1 MTRKTESW
9 FDHALRRTGWQPQR
23 QVVALAT
30 LGFFIALVL
39 GVLYLSQVASD
50 AATYRRLASLL
61 DERDELERVNEQLR
75 VEIAALKNVPHLF
88 SRAEEL
94 GFSAIEGGQLEYLVV
109 PGYAPEQVDTVA
121 PISSDAEENSPVV
134 YDETFTDWLG
144 RQWDALR
151 DLVGGE

>member
-1 MTRKTESW
+1 MTRRSQNW

-23 QVVALAT
+23 QVVALGT

-50 AATYRRLASLL
+50 AATNRRLTDLIA
-61 DERDELERVNEQLR
+61 ERDELERLNEQLR
-75 VEIAALKNVPHLF
+75 ADIAELTSVPRLYE
-88 SRAEEL
+88 RAVSL
-94 GFSAIEGGQLEYLVV
+94 GFSTIEGREIEYLVV

-121 PISSDAEENSPVV
+121 PIASGESEDQIDYS
-134 YDETFTDWLG
+134 ETFTDWLS

-151 DLVGGE
+151 DVIGGG

>member
-1 MTRKTESW
+1 MTRRSQNW

-23 QVVALAT
+23 QVVALGT

-50 AATYRRLASLL
+50 AATNRRLTDLIA
-61 DERDELERVNEQLR
+61 ERDELERLNEQLR
-75 VEIAALKNVPHLF
+75 ADIAELTSVPRLYE
-88 SRAEEL
+88 RAVSL
-94 GFSAIEGGQLEYLVV
+94 GFSTVEGREIEYLVV

-121 PISSDAEENSPVV
+121 PIASGEAEDQID
-134 YDETFTDWLG
+134 YTETFTDWLS

-151 DLVGGE
+151 DMMGGG

>member
-1 MTRKTESW
+1 MTRRTESW
-9 FDHALRRTGWQPQR
+9 FEHALRRTGWQPQR

-50 AATYRRLASLL
+50 AATYRRLTSLL

-94 GFSAIEGGQLEYLVV
+94 GFSAVEGGQLEYLVV
-109 PGYAPEQVDTVA
+109 PGYVPEQLDTVA
-121 PISSDAEENSPVV
+121 PMSSDEDASDQVV
-134 YDETFTDWLG
+134 YDETFTDWLR

-151 DLVGGE
+151 GLVGGG